1 MWQASCSLKLACQL
15 VQTEHHMAAIR
26 DLTQTL
32 ALHSDYM
39 AKEEVITARAHRDE
53 CLLKLVRSCADPE
66 ECADALRCVQRG
78 VEVARPA
85 AIDSSV
91 WAAWKTKDKKLLLLL
106 LEARVEQLRDY
117 KSGSPTYRVGKDKFE
132 AVLRW
137 CESVVQGQG
146 GSSAESSPAQPGRQD
161 AGKQAGAGAG
171 AAEGGGDDM
180 TTLAIEV
187 HLWLAAGAFARACSI
202 SPDANIDMAIASSH
216 EALEHVS
223 NAEKALGIEGSQGSG
238 HGDAQGEAPGADFLS
253 GRLGEGNRTG
263 VCAALSAAIRVKLK
277 WQEEQQ
283 LERAAAAE
291 QVQRALE
298 EQRKLEEEAK
308 ELKKR
313 EADERQRKAREERQ
327 RKEVEKKHQ
336 QMLEREEAVR
346 KKAEEVAAKKREAEE
361 RRRKSEMAAV
371 REEEERVRR
380 EEEERVKAEAAE
392 KVRLFCKL
400 FLSRRLIFVP

>member
-1 MWQASCSLKLACQL
+1 MCQASCSLKLACQL
-15 VQTEHHMAAIR
+15 VQTEHHMPAIQ

-39 AKEEVITARAHRDE
+39 AKEEVLTARAHRDE

-78 VEVARPA
+78 VEVARPST
-85 AIDSSV
+85 IDSSV
-91 WAAWKTKDKKLLLLL
+91 WTAWKKKDKNLLLVL

-137 CESVVQGQG
+137 CESMVQGQG
-146 GSSAESSPAQPGRQD
+146 GSSADSSPAQPERQG
-161 AGKQAGAGAG
+161 AGKQGGAG

-180 TTLAIEV
+180 TALAIEV
-187 HLWLAAGAFARACSI
+187 HLWLAAGAFSRACSI

-216 EALEHVS
+216 EALEHVA
-223 NAEKALGIEGSQGSG
+223 NAEKALGIESSEGSG

-253 GRLGEGNRTG
+253 GRLGEGKRAG
-263 VCAALSAAIRVKLK
+263 VCAALSASIRVKLK
-277 WQEEQQ
+277 WQKEQQ
-283 LERAAAAE
+283 LQRAAAAE

-400 FLSRRLIFVP
+400 FFCLF